1 MSFNKFIEDQIQKG
15 MSEGLFDNLKGAG
28 KPLNL
33 DEYFNTPED
42 LRLGYSILKSG
53 NIIPPEVEMLKEI
66 QYLKEQL
73 KASSDEAEKKR
84 LNKLIQEK
92 TLGFNMTM
100 ERYKRKRWTISGV
113 FIKFPAYILFE
124 QL

>member
-33 DEYFNTPED
+33 DEYFNTHED
-42 LRLGYSILKSG
+42 LRIGYSILKSG
-53 NIIPPEVEMLKEI
+53 NILPPEIEMMREINDLKE
-66 QYLKEQL
+66 KFAAC
-73 KASSDEAEKKR
+73 KDEEERKK

-92 TLGFNMTM
+92 KIGLDLII
-100 ERYKRKRWTISGV
+100 ERYKRK
-113 FIKFPAYILFE
+113 K
-124 QL
+124 

>member
-15 MSEGLFDNLKGAG
+15 MSEGLFDNLKGSG

-42 LRLGYSILKSG
+42 LRLGYSVLKSG
-53 NIIPPEVEMLKEI
+53 NILPPEIEMLREI
-66 QYLKEQL
+66 SDLKERL
-73 KASSDEAEKKR
+73 TVCKDEAERKK

-100 ERYKRKRWTISGV
+100 ERYKRKR
-113 FIKFPAYILFE
+113 
-124 QL
+124 

>member
-1 MSFNKFIEDQIQKG
+1 MYITVMSFNKFIEAQIQKG
-15 MSEGLFDNLKGAG
+15 MSEGLFDNLRGAG

-53 NIIPPEVEMLKEI
+53 NIIPPEIEMLKEI
-66 QYLKEQL
+66 QHLKE
-73 KASSDEAEKKR
+73 KFADCIDESEKKK

-92 TLGFNMTM
+92 TLGFNLTM
-100 ERYKRKRWTISGV
+100 ERYKRK
-113 FIKFPAYILFE
+113 K
-124 QL
+124 

>member
-1 MSFNKFIEDQIQKG
+1 M
-15 MSEGLFDNLKGAG
+15 
-28 KPLNL
+28 
-33 DEYFNTPED
+33 
-42 LRLGYSILKSG
+42 RLGYSVLKSG
-53 NIIPPEVEMLKEI
+53 NILPPEIEMLREI
-66 QYLKEQL
+66 SDLKEKL
-73 KASSDEAEKKR
+73 GVCKDEAERKK

-124 QL
+124 QLWQTSLNRSINYQKVMFFALKPGGRFAERRSRVV

>member
-42 LRLGYSILKSG
+42 LRIGYSILKSG
-53 NIIPPEVEMLKEI
+53 NIIPPEIEMLKEI
-66 QYLKEQL
+66 GALKEQL
-73 KASSDEAEKKR
+73 AACSDVEKRKQ
-84 LNKLIQEK
+84 LNKTLTEK
-92 TLGFNMTM
+92 ILGYNLTI
-100 ERYKRKRWTISGV
+100 ERYRK
-113 FIKFPAYILFE
+113 K
-124 QL
+124 

>member
-33 DEYFNTPED
+33 DEYFSTPED
-42 LRLGYSILKSG
+42 LRLGYSVLKSG
-53 NIIPPEVEMLKEI
+53 NILPPEIEMLREI
-66 QYLKEQL
+66 SDLKEQL
-73 KASSDEAEKKR
+73 AGCKDEAERKK

-100 ERYKRKRWTISGV
+100 ERYKRKR
-113 FIKFPAYILFE
+113 
-124 QL
+124 